1 MNLKINTLFILLT
14 FSNVLLSKNKFIL
27 EDLEIKFNKPI
38 EYKLLKEDDVSKY
51 KNYAIDLV
59 EYCTYDKSEISKII
73 KRKSLYVFSNF
84 NSGENIII
92 QKSKNLNYDDLYKLF
107 RENIEKKCLLIGK
120 NNLEILSETKG
131 QKNNIGNYNSILLK
145 IAVNNKIHY
154 SQLFVIQSGND
165 LILFTFNNLYKVDN
179 SDIINS
185 IEYIG
190 DNLYLELLNKAIN
203 EINNFK
209 TDEAL
214 ILINKAIHLDTTNQY
229 AYKIRC
235 RLYLSTSNYKMALN
249 DAQVILKENSLDI
262 ETLLAKGICEYNL
275 KEYQSS
281 IKDFSTIILS
291 DVSFISDN
299 YSSISNLTL
308 FTAYDFISHCY
319 NKLNDSKNT
328 IEYAMQSLN
337 YTSDS
342 NTISSQYYNIGVV
355 YSNNLKDVN
364 NAIKYYNYSIEYTTK
379 NQDSILTSK
388 IYYNRGLQHRKL
400 GNYNKAISDYTLAIS
415 FNTNYFSAYV
425 NRSAAYIKID
435 KFNNAIKD
443 CNYVISNHSTKD
455 PNLYNAYLN
464 RGSAKILNN
473 DKNGCKDILKAEEL
487 GATIDFNIKAFCK

>member
-1 MNLKINTLFILLT
+1 M
-14 FSNVLLSKNKFIL
+14 NKFTL
-27 EDLEIKFNKPI
+27 EDLEIKFEKPVK
-38 EYKLLKEDDVSKY
+38 YVLLKEDDISKY

-59 EYCTYDKSEISKII
+59 EYCNYDKSEISKII
-73 KRKSLYVFSNF
+73 KRRSLYVFSNF
-84 NSGENIII
+84 SSGDNIII
-92 QKSKNLNYDDLYKLF
+92 QKSKNVNRDDFYKLLK
-107 RENIEKKCLLIGK
+107 ENIEKRCLLVGK
-120 NNLEILSETKG
+120 NNLEILSETIG
-131 QKNNIGNYNSILLK
+131 QKNSIGNYNSILLK
-145 IAVNNKIHY
+145 ITVNNKIHY
-154 SQLFVIQSGND
+154 TQLFVIQSGSD
-165 LILFTFNNLYKVDN
+165 IILFTFNNFSKIDN

-190 DNLYLELLNKAIN
+190 DKHYLELLNKAIT
-203 EINNFK
+203 EINSSK
-209 TDEAL
+209 IDEAL
-214 ILINKAIHLDTTNQY
+214 ILINKAIHLDTNNQY
-229 AYKIRC
+229 AFKIRS
-235 RLYLSTSNYKMALN
+235 RLYLSTANYNMALN
-249 DAQVILKENSLDI
+249 DAQVVLKENSLDI
-262 ETLLAKGICEYNL
+262 ETLLTKGICEYNL
-275 KEYQSS
+275 KEYKNS

-328 IEYAMQSLN
+328 IEYALQSLN

-379 NQDSILTSK
+379 SQDSILTSK

-400 GNYNKAISDYTLAIS
+400 GNYNKAIYDYTLAIS
-415 FNTNYFSAYV
+415 FDTNYFSAYV

-455 PNLYNAYLN
+455 ANLYNAYLN